1 MDNILIGENKSDVLI
16 DDKGY
21 HYSMVLSENELR
33 ILTSALIALDR
44 ENQTIIEEQYG
55 KCSELYDK
63 LCYPLTEGVTVK
75 KVAHR
80 ILHSDLDAL

>member
-1 MDNILIGENKSDVLI
+1 MDSLIVGENKSDVLI

-33 ILTSALIALDR
+33 ILTSALMALDR
-44 ENQTIIEEQYG
+44 EAQTIIEEQYG

-80 ILHSDLDAL
+80 TLHSDLDAL

>member
-1 MDNILIGENKSDVLI
+1 MDNIIVGENNDDVLI

-33 ILTSALIALDR
+33 ILTSALIALGKD
-44 ENQTIIEEQYG
+44 EQTIIEEQYG

-63 LCYPLTEGVTVK
+63 LSYPLTEGVTVK

-80 ILHSDLDAL
+80 NFHSDLDAL

>member
-1 MDNILIGENKSDVLI
+1 MDDILI

-21 HYSMVLSENELR
+21 HYSIVLSENELR
-33 ILTSALIALDR
+33 ILTSALMALGK
-44 ENQTIIEEQYG
+44 EEQNIIEEQYG

-63 LCYPLTEGVTVK
+63 LCYPLTEGVTVN

-80 ILHSDLDAL
+80 KLHSDLDAL

>member
-1 MDNILIGENKSDVLI
+1 MDSLIVGENKSDVLI

-33 ILTSALIALDR
+33 ILTCALMALDK

-63 LCYPLTEGVTVK
+63 LSYPLTEGVTVK

-80 ILHSDLDAL
+80 NFHSDLDAL

>member
-1 MDNILIGENKSDVLI
+1 MDSIIVGENNNDVLI

-33 ILTSALIALDR
+33 ILTSALMALDR
-44 ENQTIIEEQYG
+44 DAQTIIEEQYG

-63 LCYPLTEGVTVK
+63 LCYPLTEGVTVN
-75 KVAHR
+75 KVSHR
-80 ILHSDLDAL
+80 KLHSDLDAL

>member
-1 MDNILIGENKSDVLI
+1 MDEILI

-33 ILTSALIALDR
+33 ILTSALMALGRD
-44 ENQTIIEEQYG
+44 EQTIIEEQYG

-63 LCYPLTEGVTVK
+63 LCYPLTEGVTVG
-75 KVAHR
+75 KVTHR
-80 ILHSDLDAL
+80 TLHSDLDAL

>member
-1 MDNILIGENKSDVLI
+1 MDNTLVGENKSDVLI

-33 ILTSALIALDR
+33 ILTSALMALCK
-44 ENQTIIEEQYG
+44 EEQSIIEEQFG
-55 KCSELYDK
+55 LCSELYDK

-80 ILHSDLDAL
+80 NFHSDLDAL

>member
-1 MDNILIGENKSDVLI
+1 MDDILI

-33 ILTSALIALDR
+33 ILTSALMALGKEDQ
-44 ENQTIIEEQYG
+44 NIIEEQYG
-55 KCSELYDK
+55 QCSELYDK
-63 LCYPLTEGVTVK
+63 LCYPLTEGVTVN

-80 ILHSDLDAL
+80 KLHSDLDAL

>member
-1 MDNILIGENKSDVLI
+1 MDSLIVGENKSDVLI

-33 ILTSALIALDR
+33 ILTSALMALDR

-80 ILHSDLDAL
+80 NFHSDLDAL

>member
-1 MDNILIGENKSDVLI
+1 MDEILI

-33 ILTSALIALDR
+33 ILTSALMALGRD
-44 ENQTIIEEQYG
+44 EQTIIEEQYG

-63 LCYPLTEGVTVK
+63 LCYPLTEGVTVG
-75 KVAHR
+75 KVPHR
-80 ILHSDLDAL
+80 TLHSDLDAL

>member
-1 MDNILIGENKSDVLI
+1 MDSIIVGENNNDVLI

-33 ILTSALIALDR
+33 ILTCALMALDK

-63 LCYPLTEGVTVK
+63 LCYPLTEGVTVN
-75 KVAHR
+75 KVSHR
-80 ILHSDLDAL
+80 KLHSDLDAL

>member
-1 MDNILIGENKSDVLI
+1 MDDILI

-21 HYSMVLSENELR
+21 HYSIVLSENELR
-33 ILTSALIALDR
+33 ILTSALITLGK
-44 ENQTIIEEQYG
+44 EEQNIIEEQYG

-63 LCYPLTEGVTVK
+63 LCYPLTEGVTVN

-80 ILHSDLDAL
+80 KLHSDLDAL

>member
-1 MDNILIGENKSDVLI
+1 MDNILVGENKSDVLI

-33 ILTSALIALDR
+33 ILTSALMELGKD
-44 ENQTIIEEQYG
+44 EQTIIEEQYG

-63 LCYPLTEGVTVK
+63 LCYPLTEGVTVN
-75 KVAHR
+75 KVSHR
-80 ILHSDLDAL
+80 KLHSDLDAL

>member
-1 MDNILIGENKSDVLI
+1 MDDILI

-33 ILTSALIALDR
+33 ILTRALMALGRD
-44 ENQTIIEEQYG
+44 EQTIIEEQYG

-63 LCYPLTEGVTVK
+63 LCYPLTEGVTVG
-75 KVAHR
+75 KVPHR
-80 ILHSDLDAL
+80 TLHSDLDAL

>member
-1 MDNILIGENKSDVLI
+1 MDSLIVGENKSDVLI

-33 ILTSALIALDR
+33 ILSSAFMALDR

-63 LCYPLTEGVTVK
+63 LTYPLTEGVTVK

-80 ILHSDLDAL
+80 NFHSDLDAL